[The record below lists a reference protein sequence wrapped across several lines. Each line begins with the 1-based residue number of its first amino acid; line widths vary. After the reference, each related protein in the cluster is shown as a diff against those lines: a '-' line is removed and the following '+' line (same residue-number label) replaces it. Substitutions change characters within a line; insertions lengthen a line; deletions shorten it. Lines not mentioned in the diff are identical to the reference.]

1 MFYGTARFLST
12 SLFSDWAIPIMRCHF
27 LLVFTLLL
35 WQTTIADAQPRFS
48 FFEPL
53 TPPRT
58 VQVMVHRGMMCS
70 APENSAAA
78 IEMCAQD
85 YCEWAEI
92 DVRLTKDGKHVI
104 IHDDTVNST
113 TDGTGRVDHLTL
125 EELKKLDAGSWF
137 APRFAGIRIL
147 TLNEALMLAKGK
159 VNLYLDCKQINPEQ
173 LAAEVFDAGMQK
185 QVVVYSS
192 PHVLMKVKAASKG
205 AVAGMTKYRPSTPFD
220 SFVSDVSPA
229 AVEIDADHVTKELCE
244 KFHAAGIKVQAKV
257 LGEKWDNPE
266 VWRKV
271 IDAGVDW
278 LQTDHPAGIL
288 FLNARLRLGGGLP
301 VKIACHRGASRYAPE
316 NTIPAI
322 REAVSL
328 GADFVEIDIQTTQD
342 KQTVLMHDGT
352 VNRTTN
358 GSGRV
363 IDLTFESVNGW
374 SAGTWFGK
382 PYAQVRVPSF
392 DEGLKAYGPQTGA
405 YLDAKNVEPEVL
417 LKAIHQ
423 WGLQDRHVVY
433 QSREY
438 CERLRKLDPT
448 VRTLPSLK
456 SIEQLDAVA
465 AIKPYGVD
473 AAWSILSKEM
483 ISECHRR
490 GIQVFSDALGKN
502 ETIEQYTLAINW
514 GIDCIQTDHPLRVLR
529 AIELSRR

>member
-1 MFYGTARFLST
+1 
-12 SLFSDWAIPIMRCHF
+12 MRCQIP
-27 LLVFTLLL
+27 LVVTLLL
-35 WQTTIADAQPRFS
+35 WQSTIADAQPRFT
-48 FFEPL
+48 FFEPV
-53 TPPRT
+53 TPPRAI
-58 VQVMVHRGMMCS
+58 QVMVHRGMMCS

-104 IHDDTVNST
+104 IHDDTVDST
-113 TDGTGRVDHLTL
+113 TDGTGRVEDLTL
-125 EELKKLDAGSWF
+125 EELKSLDAGSWF
-137 APRFAGIRIL
+137 AQRFSGIRIL
-147 TLNEALMLAKGK
+147 TLNEALMVAKSK

-173 LAAEVFDAGMQK
+173 LVAEVLDADMQK

-192 PHVLMKVKAASKG
+192 SDILMKVKAASKG
-205 AVAGMTKYRPSTPFD
+205 AVAGMTKYRPTMPFN

-257 LGEKWDNPE
+257 LGEKWDNPD

-288 FLNARLRLGGGLP
+288 LLNARLRLGGTLP
-301 VKIACHRGASRYAPE
+301 VKIACHRGANRYAPE

-328 GADFVEIDIQTTQD
+328 GADFIEIDIQTTQD
-342 KQTVLMHDGT
+342 NQAVLMHDGT

-363 IDLTFESVNGW
+363 RGLTLESVKHL

-382 PYAQVRVPSF
+382 PFDQVRVPSF
-392 DEGLKAYGPQTGA
+392 DEGLQAYGPQTGA
-405 YLDAKNVEPEVL
+405 YLDAKNIDPEVL

-423 WGLQDRHVVY
+423 WGFQDRHVVY
-433 QSREY
+433 QSLEY
-438 CERLRKLDPT
+438 CGRLRQLDPA
-448 VRTLPSLK
+448 VRTLPPLK
-456 SIEQLDAVA
+456 SREQLDAVA

-473 AAWSILSKEM
+473 AAWSILSKQM

>member
-1 MFYGTARFLST
+1 M
-12 SLFSDWAIPIMRCHF
+12 MRCQF
-27 LLVFTLLL
+27 RLVVTLLL
-35 WQTTIADAQPRFS
+35 LQAARAEAQPRFS
-48 FFEPL
+48 FFEPV
-53 TPPRT
+53 TPPRI

-104 IHDDTVNST
+104 IHDDTVDST
-113 TDGTGRVDHLTL
+113 TDGSGRVNDMTL
-125 EELKKLDAGSWF
+125 EELKRLDAGSWF
-137 APRFAGIRIL
+137 AKRFAGIRIL
-147 TLNEALMLAKGK
+147 TLNEVLMVAKGK
-159 VNLYLDCKQINPEQ
+159 VNLYLDCKTINPEE
-173 LAAEVFDAGMQK
+173 LVAEILDADMQK

-192 PHVLMKVKAASKG
+192 PEILVRVKVASKG
-205 AVAGMTKYRPSTPFD
+205 TVAGMTKYRPAMPFE
-220 SFVSDVSPA
+220 SFVKDASPA
-229 AVEIDADHVTKELCE
+229 AVEIDADDVTRELCD
-244 KFHAAGIKVQAKV
+244 KFRSVGIKVQAKV

-271 IDAGVDW
+271 IEAGVDW

-288 FLNARLRLGGGLP
+288 FLNARLRSGGALP

-328 GADFVEIDIQTTQD
+328 GADFIEIDIQTTQD
-342 KQTVLMHDGT
+342 NQTVLMHDGT

-358 GSGRV
+358 GTGKVR
-363 IDLTFESVNGW
+363 DLTLETINQL
-374 SAGTWFGK
+374 SAGAWFGS
-382 PYAQVRVPSF
+382 PFALVRVPSF
-392 DEGLKAYGPQTGA
+392 DEGLKAYGPQAGA
-405 YLDAKNVEPEVL
+405 YLDAKNIEPEAL
-417 LKAIHQ
+417 LKAIHH
-423 WGLQDRHVVY
+423 WGLQDRHVVF
-433 QSREY
+433 QSQQY
-438 CERLRKLDPT
+438 CDRLRGLDAT
-448 VRTLPSLK
+448 VRTLPPLK
-456 SIEQLDAVA
+456 SMEHLDAVS

-490 GIQVFSDALGKN
+490 GIQVFSDAIGKN
-502 ETIEQYTLAINW
+502 ESIEQYTLAINW

-529 AIELSRR
+529 AIELSHR

>member
-1 MFYGTARFLST
+1 
-12 SLFSDWAIPIMRCHF
+12 MRCHF

-104 IHDDTVNST
+104 IHDDTVDST

-137 APRFAGIRIL
+137 APRFTGIRIL

-322 REAVSL
+322 REAVSF

-363 IDLTFESVNGW
+363 IDLTLESVNGW

-417 LKAIHQ
+417 LKSIHQ